1 MNKDLCFKIEN
12 LELFS
17 EQILVDFNGYPIFY
31 ICNSSK
37 GHYIVLCSDI
47 DKSEYIIV
55 ESTSTEIWQ
64 MLTQQ
69 FDMRDVFLTKHSFW
83 FVKTGDS
90 VEEDLVTKCPISEI
104 DKSAL
109 PLVGAKY
116 NILSTAV
123 AEYLNTIEKVLYKS
137 ESFSPVQEIR
147 DAEKVWYEEEPTI
160 EIQSVV
166 MDSYESNTP
175 LSINF
180 TLPKIGDIANISLG
194 EQTDYSTII
203 SEFAL
208 NTSNEPIY
216 NFAGN
221 TDESYD
227 AAA

>member
-12 LELFS
+12 VELFS

-31 ICNSSK
+31 ICNSSE

-55 ESTSTEIWQ
+55 ESTVTEIWQ

-69 FDMRDVFLTKHSFW
+69 FDMREVFLTKSNFW

-90 VEEDLVTKCPISEI
+90 VDEDFVTKHPINEI
-104 DKSAL
+104 DISAL
-109 PLVGAKY
+109 PLAGAKY
-116 NILSTAV
+116 DILSNEV
-123 AEYLNTIEKVLYKS
+123 AEYLNNIEKVLYKS
-137 ESFSPVQEIR
+137 ESFSPAQEIR
-147 DAEKVWYEEEPTI
+147 DAEKVCFEEEPAI
-160 EIQSVV
+160 EIESVV

-180 TLPKIGDIANISLG
+180 TLPKISDIANISLG

-203 SEFAL
+203 SKFAL
-208 NTSNEPIY
+208 NTTNESIY